1 MKCFFL
7 CFLKSLIRNKILNLF
22 VSNFFSKY
30 TNINGTYHIL
40 YYSRIKDAIPEFI
53 ILVPPNIVRDDN
65 EAISERNSIAILT
78 HSCSKNLCKLDMK
91 LTLKKFDEP
100 NGNDE
105 EENDEFN
112 K

>member
-1 MKCFFL
+1 M
-7 CFLKSLIRNKILNLF
+7 SLI
-22 VSNFFSKY
+22 SSSKY
-30 TNINGTYHIL
+30 TIINGTHPIL

-78 HSCSKNLCKLDMK
+78 HLCSKNLCKLDMK

-112 K
+112 KYKFVFLFYFNSIRRLISIN